1 LRDNVETQN
10 VERAAPLQPQPQLP
24 WTLISDE
31 VIDVTFLVTTRSE
44 RSNNNKLFVEVRSQT
59 EEHTHSTPRMLAL
72 TSATG
77 KLGGAVL
84 NAILDNK
91 LIDPKELV
99 VCVRLSLPISTLQF
113 PILHN

>member
-1 LRDNVETQN
+1 
-10 VERAAPLQPQPQLP
+10 
-24 WTLISDE
+24 
-31 VIDVTFLVTTRSE
+31 
-44 RSNNNKLFVEVRSQT
+44 
-59 EEHTHSTPRMLAL
+59 MLAL

-99 VCVRLSLPISTLQF
+99 VCVRLLLLAFF
-113 PILHN
+113 PIFSSRTS

>member
-1 LRDNVETQN
+1 
-10 VERAAPLQPQPQLP
+10 
-24 WTLISDE
+24 
-31 VIDVTFLVTTRSE
+31 
-44 RSNNNKLFVEVRSQT
+44 
-59 EEHTHSTPRMLAL
+59 MLAL

-99 VCVRLSLPISTLQF
+99 VCVRFSYHHLIVPNLSSS
-113 PILHN
+113 

>member
-1 LRDNVETQN
+1 MV
-10 VERAAPLQPQPQLP
+10 
-24 WTLISDE
+24 
-31 VIDVTFLVTTRSE
+31 
-44 RSNNNKLFVEVRSQT
+44 
-59 EEHTHSTPRMLAL
+59 LAL

-99 VCVRLSLPISTLQF
+99 VCVRFPFTILSYLVRVSRS
-113 PILHN
+113 